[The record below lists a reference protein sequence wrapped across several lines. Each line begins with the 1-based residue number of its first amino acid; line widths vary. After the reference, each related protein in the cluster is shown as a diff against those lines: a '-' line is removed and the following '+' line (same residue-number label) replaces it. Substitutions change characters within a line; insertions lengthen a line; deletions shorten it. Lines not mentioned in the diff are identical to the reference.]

1 MNDWTRY
8 IYTLAFFLLFWLL
21 TPVAW
26 AAEPGWCEDDYLCI
40 EDETARQ
47 VRDKARGFELLCSQL
62 GELPSLPPALE
73 ALCEEP
79 TGASRIWAKAQKTT
93 EAQQAARKAQ
103 REANVTK
110 GQLAEARRQRDTE
123 RARNDRLAQ
132 ENARLKGRPSPW
144 SWLGWGFCAGAG
156 AAGGVQ
162 LGMADGPTDV
172 VRGGVTLGVGL
183 VGCGVG
189 LLID

>member
-1 MNDWTRY
+1 MNELTRY
-8 IYTLAFFLLFWLL
+8 IYSIAFFLLFWLL

-26 AAEPGWCEDDYLCI
+26 AGEPGWCEDGYLCI

-79 TGASRIWAKAQKTT
+79 AGASRIWAKAQKTT

-103 REANVTK
+103 REANTAK
-110 GQLAEARRQRDTE
+110 GQLAEVRRQREAE
-123 RARNDRLAQ
+123 RRRVDRLTR
-132 ENARLKGRPSPW
+132 ENTRLERRPKRW
-144 SWLGWGFCAGAG
+144 ILWVATAGALLGGG
-156 AAGGVQ
+156 AAGYAAG
-162 LGMADGPTDV
+162 
-172 VRGGVTLGVGL
+172 R
-183 VGCGVG
+183 
-189 LLID
+189 LLP